1 MSYPFLKK
9 YYSHYLPLIKLGLP
23 IIVGQV
29 GMLILTFADTLMVGH
44 HTTQELAAASFVCG
58 IINLFIIVGLGFSYG
73 LSPIIGEYFGAKKY
87 REAGSALRGS
97 IIANSIVGVGIVS
110 VLLLLYFNVD
120 RFGQPEELL
129 KFIRPFFMLQILS
142 IPFVMLF
149 NALKQFTDSIT
160 DTKVSMWLL
169 LFGNLYN
176 IISNYAL
183 IFGHFGAPELGLTGS
198 GISTLVARILM
209 VVAFVAVFFVN
220 RRYAEYRNGF
230 RNVKVSGGLLR
241 HLNALGW
248 PIALQMGMESAAF
261 SFSTV
266 MIGWLGT
273 VPLAAH
279 QITLTISQICY
290 MMYYGLGTAISV
302 RASYFKGLN
311 DDDNVCES
319 TYCGFRMMMILG
331 AFTSLVVFI
340 FRNQLAGLFTTNGD
354 VQQMVVTLI
363 YPLLIYQFGDGLQIT
378 FANALRGIA
387 EVKPMMYTAFIAY
400 FLVSL
405 PLGYFL
411 GITLQLGALGIWIA
425 FPFGLTTAGI
435 LYYIA
440 FCHSMNRPVHFNI
453 GYMKNEPA

>member
-9 YYSHYLPLIKLGLP
+9 YYSHYLPLIKLGFP

-87 REAGSALRGS
+87 KEAGSALRGS
-97 IIANSIVGVGIVS
+97 IIANSIVGIGLVA
-110 VLLLLYFNVD
+110 VLLLLYFNVG
-120 RFGQPEELL
+120 RLGQPEELL

-183 IFGHFGAPELGLTGS
+183 IFGHFGAPELGLVGS

-220 RRYAEYRNGF
+220 RRYSEYRKGF
-230 RNVKVSGGLLR
+230 RNVQVSGSLLR

-248 PIALQMGMESAAF
+248 PIAYRWAWSRL
-261 SFSTV
+261 
-266 MIGWLGT
+266 
-273 VPLAAH
+273 
-279 QITLTISQICY
+279 
-290 MMYYGLGTAISV
+290 
-302 RASYFKGLN
+302 
-311 DDDNVCES
+311 
-319 TYCGFRMMMILG
+319 
-331 AFTSLVVFI
+331 
-340 FRNQLAGLFTTNGD
+340 LF
-354 VQQMVVTLI
+354 
-363 YPLLIYQFGDGLQIT
+363 
-378 FANALRGIA
+378 
-387 EVKPMMYTAFIAY
+387 
-400 FLVSL
+400 
-405 PLGYFL
+405 
-411 GITLQLGALGIWIA
+411 
-425 FPFGLTTAGI
+425 
-435 LYYIA
+435 
-440 FCHSMNRPVHFNI
+440 HFQRL
-453 GYMKNEPA
+453 